1 MAALAVVTRAA
12 AQTGSGSAVAP
23 ADERVNG
30 QVVRPGVR
38 DMIPVPSI
46 WVTLH
51 RVGSDH
57 AAPMDSVRADDNGRY
72 GFVYKR
78 FGDESAIY
86 FASAVYGGIAYFTS
100 PFTNPRVTG
109 DDAEI
114 TVFDTTSS
122 AIPISVRGHHVVV
135 SAVDANSVRS
145 ITEVYELANDT
156 SLTRIAPANG
166 KGEASWSTIV
176 PSGATGFQVTQGD
189 VPPSAVTA
197 EDGRVQVFAPIAPGL
212 KQLAFTYNLPASR
225 FPLSIPV
232 TGPTQIFEVLVEEE
246 KGSVTGARLKETNPV
261 SLANRTFRRF
271 VGVDVPANS
280 VSVINLPA
288 VRRASISAGYMVAV
302 TVLIGGAMTTAL
314 ALALKRR

>member
-1 MAALAVVTRAA
+1 
-12 AQTGSGSAVAP
+12 
-23 ADERVNG
+23 
-30 QVVRPGVR
+30 
-38 DMIPVPSI
+38 
-46 WVTLH
+46 
-51 RVGSDH
+51 
-57 AAPMDSVRADDNGRY
+57 MDSVRADDNGRY

-156 SLTRIAPANG
+156 SLTRIAPANR